1 MGLPRYPHHPSGVP
15 CPLPRRIGRVRASI
29 ASPSVRPSP
38 FCRRV
43 SIRIST
49 FEACSGFTRVTD
61 RRVAQPPKAA
71 FVTRLRS
78 GQLPDQTARQLP
90 ELSTIPWMDPS
101 STGDTRPRG
110 ARRVEER
117 RGSKP
122 LSQPRF
128 PPRSSNRTCG
138 FPASGFPTEFIVR
151 HTAVIQGQNAEFAI
165 NRAMGKSSGSAV
177 WYLMPPTEEVS
188 DAPADVVIDGLVCL
202 GPRAV
207 AEVFG
212 PATQQSVEPVTH
224 LCPGPQVAR
233 HQYVVDLLL
242 HTLDTFRGWARA
254 QVSLPVPLIA
264 MRTER
269 VSQEVEAL
277 CARIPHEV
285 DTRLLTGHIGRK
297 LARDLA
303 PERVHWLRPKC
314 MTVAEP
320 NRGSLSIGGHLILL

>member
-1 MGLPRYPHHPSGVP
+1 MVVMKSSGSISSRCHCLVES
-15 CPLPRRIGRVRASI
+15 RKGAVASRS
-29 ASPSVRPSP
+29 ASP
-38 FCRRV
+38 V
-43 SIRIST
+43 S
-49 FEACSGFTRVTD
+49 
-61 RRVAQPPKAA
+61 
-71 FVTRLRS
+71 L
-78 GQLPDQTARQLP
+78 
-90 ELSTIPWMDPS
+90 
-101 STGDTRPRG
+101 
-110 ARRVEER
+110 
-117 RGSKP
+117 
-122 LSQPRF
+122 
-128 PPRSSNRTCG
+128 PRSSNRTCG

-151 HTAVIQGQNAEFAI
+151 HTAVIQGQNAEIAI

-233 HQYVVDLLL
+233 HQYAVDLLL

-264 MRTER
+264 MRIER

-277 CARIPHEV
+277 CARIPH
-285 DTRLLTGHIGRK
+285 RGLGRV
-297 LARDLA
+297 
-303 PERVHWLRPKC
+303 ER
-314 MTVAEP
+314 
-320 NRGSLSIGGHLILL
+320 